1 MPLPKYQDGGVFTNY
16 IQSQNQ
22 FSELVYKDA
31 QRQCK
36 LNCCSQTAHHMPPSN
51 WLLFAEKTTMDKKKS
66 QTRNDH
72 LEFQSSL
79 LSATISEENKTDEK
93 ESNELGPSKGR
104 PNTQLATSLGKVHL
118 TKRM

>member
-1 MPLPKYQDGGVFTNY
+1 MLKDNVSLTTAVRLHITCLPLTDF
-16 IQSQNQ
+16 
-22 FSELVYKDA
+22 
-31 QRQCK
+31 
-36 LNCCSQTAHHMPPSN
+36 
-51 WLLFAEKTTMDKKKS
+51 FAEKTTMDKKKS

-79 LSATISEENKTDEK
+79 LSATISDKNKTDEK